1 MAFSSPEARAD
12 RVSALNFLMTAN
24 AGIVVVPVAGLR
36 KYLPTKETW
45 QNAQLHWEIGTEVEP
60 EILAQR
66 LVLMGYERQ
75 SMVGKPGEFSIRG
88 SIVDVY
94 PLNDEYPVRVEL
106 FDVEIDSIR
115 YFEADTQR
123 SLENLEEVTISPMT
137 DLVFSKADMNH
148 GMMRLQDALE
158 KRLATAKDQTE
169 TDF

>member
-1 MAFSSPEARAD
+1 M
-12 RVSALNFLMTAN
+12 
-24 AGIVVVPVAGLR
+24 VVPVAGLR

-94 PLNDEYPVRVEL
+94 PLNAEYPVRVEL

-148 GMMRLQDALE
+148 GMTRLQDALE

>member
-1 MAFSSPEARAD
+1 SPEARAD

-75 SMVGKPGEFSIRG
+75 SMVGKPG
-88 SIVDVY
+88 
-94 PLNDEYPVRVEL
+94 
-106 FDVEIDSIR
+106 
-115 YFEADTQR
+115 
-123 SLENLEEVTISPMT
+123 
-137 DLVFSKADMNH
+137 
-148 GMMRLQDALE
+148 
-158 KRLATAKDQTE
+158 
-169 TDF
+169 

>member
-94 PLNDEYPVRVEL
+94 PLNAEYPVRVEL

>member
-45 QNAQLHWEIGTEVEP
+45 QNAQLYWEIGTEVEP

-75 SMVGKPGEFSIRG
+75 AMVGKPGEFSIRG
-88 SIVDVY
+88 SIVDV
-94 PLNDEYPVRVEL
+94 
-106 FDVEIDSIR
+106 IR
-115 YFEADTQR
+115 
-123 SLENLEEVTISPMT
+123 
-137 DLVFSKADMNH
+137 
-148 GMMRLQDALE
+148 
-158 KRLATAKDQTE
+158 
-169 TDF
+169 